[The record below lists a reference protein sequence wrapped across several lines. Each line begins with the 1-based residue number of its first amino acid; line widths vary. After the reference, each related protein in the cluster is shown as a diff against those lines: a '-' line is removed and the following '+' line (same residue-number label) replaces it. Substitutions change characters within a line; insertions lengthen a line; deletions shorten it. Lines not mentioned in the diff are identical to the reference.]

1 MVDNIE
7 IEKRESEEINE
18 KRESHIRLGFEEED
32 DDYANGQTIRMKAR
46 GSKYLNNR

>member
-7 IEKRESEEINE
+7 IE
-18 KRESHIRLGFEEED
+18 KRESHIRLGFEED
-32 DDYANGQTIRMKAR
+32 DDDANGQTIKMKAV